1 LEDLIGIIIFILF
14 VVARANADRKR
25 GMEKQPSHSS
35 TDQQR
40 PYLDFPFTQEEEE
53 EPEYWESYDT
63 VEGYDTLGNYG
74 ALESNE
80 NVAEQETM
88 ETYETTETYESMEG
102 RSLEEQPTPHL
113 VTEEEPVVVSP
124 LIKQFGFAGMN
135 MQQAVIWSEIL
146 QKPRALRK
154 RIR

>member
-1 LEDLIGIIIFILF
+1 MEDLIGIIIFILF

-35 TDQQR
+35 ADQQR

-63 VEGYDTLGNYG
+63 VEGYDTLENYG
-74 ALESNE
+74 VLESNE

-88 ETYETTETYESMEG
+88 GTYETTEG